1 MSPKPG
7 FRRGILTT
15 QSRPARE
22 YAHSDSHRTF
32 LCGLSMGLNLAKSP
46 LFALCIF
53 QPSSFSQTPLQ
64 HARPGRGS
72 LGGRVAR
79 DASPSGD
86 CDPQALKPSAL
97 RKLLRSVARDASPSG
112 DCDPGLGPVGALPR
126 GCTRCFPVRGL
137 RHSPMPQG
145 PMGAT
150 HGLHEMLPRQGIATP
165 SGCTPGPARAC
176 GRVARDA
183 SPSGDCDRAKKRAAR
198 EPSRVLHEMLP
209 RQGIATQEVEPRPQ
223 RSAKVRVARDASPSG
238 DCDFTSAVGH
248 EDTARVMGLHEMLPR
263 QGIATPKRITRSFF
277 MASPLL
283 HEMLPRQGIAT
294 FQRRA
299 RPMGRASGVARD
311 ASPSGDCDP
320 IPRAP

>member
-86 CDPQALKPSAL
+86 CDFIASSSVMLPPI
-97 RKLLRSVARDASPSG
+97 RVARDASPSG
-112 DCDPGLGPVGALPR
+112 DCDKGVVLNHAGLHELHEMLPRQGIATIRGLGPTLVAGFTLLHEMLPR
-126 GCTRCFPVRGL
+126 
-137 RHSPMPQG
+137 QG
-145 PMGAT
+145 IAT
-150 HGLHEMLPRQGIATP
+150 LLSAPLLSLTLTLHEMLPRQGIATP
-165 SGCTPGPARAC
+165 FPPRVVQEPHSA
-176 GRVARDA
+176 VARDA
-183 SPSGDCDRAKKRAAR
+183 SPSGDCDASMYA
-198 EPSRVLHEMLP
+198 PSSPGASRPKLHEMLP
-209 RQGIATQEVEPRPQ
+209 RQGIATLPARWAMRTPR
-223 RSAKVRVARDASPSG
+223 G
-238 DCDFTSAVGH
+238 
-248 EDTARVMGLHEMLPR
+248 
-263 QGIATPKRITRSFF
+263 
-277 MASPLL
+277 
-283 HEMLPRQGIAT
+283 
-294 FQRRA
+294 
-299 RPMGRASGVARD
+299 
-311 ASPSGDCDP
+311 
-320 IPRAP
+320 